1 MPNIASAKKKQ
12 RQDKKRLAMN
22 KTRQKKMR
30 DSMQTFLKKKTK
42 EALQKAISY
51 IDKASK
57 NNVIHKNKANRLK
70 SRISKLL
77 KK

>member
-30 DSMQTFLKKKTK
+30 DSTQFFLKKKTK
-42 EALQKAISY
+42 ETIQQAISY

-57 NNVIHKNKANRLK
+57 NNIIHKNKANRLK

>member
-22 KTRQKKMR
+22 KTRQKKMK
-30 DSMQTFLKKKTK
+30 DSMQLFLKKKTK
-42 EALQKAISY
+42 DALQQAVSY
-51 IDKASK
+51 IDKAAK
-57 NNVIHKNKANRLK
+57 NNIIHRNKADRLK

>member
-30 DSMQTFLKKKTK
+30 DSTQLFLKKKTK
-42 EALQKAISY
+42 EALKKAISD

-57 NNVIHKNKANRLK
+57 NNIIHKNKANRLK